1 MVAPDQAHSR
11 VGLLVGA
18 PVGAAVGPAGHHRP
32 PAVTTELSPSYAAE
46 HEALRRGHA
55 VGPHAQPGMPHAD
68 AVPLS

>member
-32 PAVTTELSPSYAAE
+32 PAVTTELSSSYAAE
-46 HEALRRGHA
+46 HEAL
-55 VGPHAQPGMPHAD
+55 P
-68 AVPLS
+68 